1 MLEDQLQEL
10 TGDTCGIFQLYFH
23 NNLLDSDS
31 NSKIFNDKFLTTTKK
46 KTVTTLLND
55 IFSTNKETKEK
66 EMKLLAKDKNL

>member
-55 IFSTNKETKEK
+55 IF
-66 EMKLLAKDKNL
+66 